1 MRFTDKPK
9 YYLPGLGH
17 SWLVVAVLICGSL
30 MAGVAISI
38 MAAIVKG
45 GDFASIESF
54 TKNNFSLLYAMQMIL
69 PILFIWLMGNSRS
82 KTPFAEFV
90 KIDKPNIGRFNIFTL
105 GVVLIVATLSA
116 SLLLD
121 PINELFE
128 IPDIF
133 KEIFRN
139 VSNNPI
145 DSIVSIAILAPICEE
160 FILRGTIER
169 GLLATYRSK
178 KSGPLKAILWSAFLF
193 ALIHLN
199 PWQAV
204 AAFAVGCLIGWVYYR
219 THSIWAAIFIHF
231 VNNFSAIIL
240 FLIYPNLDPE
250 ATTKQIIEAETGS
263 TTLYWAMV
271 AGGAVLL
278 ALCIYLLNKYLPKRP
293 QSFVPQKKELI
304 AEGAE

>member
-9 YYLPGLGH
+9 YYLPGLGQ
-17 SWLVVAVLICGSL
+17 SWLVVAVLIGGSIV
-30 MAGVAISI
+30 AGIA
-38 MAAIVKG
+38 AAIIGVVKNM
-45 GDFASIESF
+45 SF
-54 TKNNFSLLYAMQMIL
+54 DYFTNNNFALLYAMQMVL
-69 PILFIWLMGNSRS
+69 PFLFIWLMGYNRSRE
-82 KTPFAEFV
+82 PFAESV
-90 KIDKPNIGRFNIFTL
+90 KIDKPHIGKFNFITL
-105 GVVLIVATLSA
+105 VIVLIVATFA
-116 SLLLD
+116 TMLLLD
-121 PINELFE
+121 PFNEIFE
-128 IPDIF
+128 MPDIF
-133 KEIFRN
+133 KDMFKN
-139 VSNNPI
+139 AGNNPI
-145 DSIVSIAILAPICEE
+145 DTLIGVAILAPLCEE

-204 AAFAVGCLIGWVYYR
+204 AAFALGCLIGWVYYR

-263 TTLYWAMV
+263 TTLYWAMI